1 MSRALAESVVDPFLI
16 IFESLEFGE
25 KVEIKRSIIGTLISI
40 VIIIFC
46 CCVYNDAIILYC
58 CNMEYFTYSEIAK
71 RAKISTSD
79 IKIGNISMNED
90 DISSE
95 KIINN

>member
-1 MSRALAESVVDPFLI
+1 MNNKWSF
-16 IFESLEFGE
+16 
-25 KVEIKRSIIGTLISI
+25 IGTLISTA
-40 VIIIFC
+40 IIIFC
-46 CCVYNDAIILYC
+46 CCVYNEAIILYC